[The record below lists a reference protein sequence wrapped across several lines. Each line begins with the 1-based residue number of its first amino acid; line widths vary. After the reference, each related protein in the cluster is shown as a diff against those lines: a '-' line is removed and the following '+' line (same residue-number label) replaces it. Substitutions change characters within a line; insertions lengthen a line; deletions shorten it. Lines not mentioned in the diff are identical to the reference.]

1 MIYYCYYFKEFIL
14 LYGDVGML
22 GFYDVIGYV
31 LICFY
36 ILVFVFY
43 CYRICKV
50 LVFGFIDLNI
60 ERNI

>member
-1 MIYYCYYFKEFIL
+1 MIYYCCYFKEFIL

-31 LICFY
+31 LICYY

-50 LVFGFIDLNI
+50 LVFGFIDL
-60 ERNI
+60 